1 MLSCSCCGRLLM
13 DSPDENVSHGQA
25 PYPHDTGFGTCRDC
39 GGDPQAADAMEK
51 AGADSEA
58 VARKA
63 MGWEMSMFVDARVS
77 RLREVLGPENR
88 AKLEAMSYSKQAE
101 VVCRMVESGRMT

>member
-1 MLSCSCCGRLLM
+1 MLSCSCCGKLIR
-13 DSPDENVSHGQA
+13 DTAEENTSFGQV

-39 GGDPQAADAMEK
+39 GGDPKAADAMEK

-63 MGWEMSMFVDARVS
+63 MGWEMAMFVDARVS

-88 AKLEAMSYSKQAE
+88 AKLEAMPYSKQAE
-101 VVCRMVESGRMT
+101 VVCRMVESGSLT